1 MDRYAQLLVALLCA
15 VPVGPAGAR
24 TLAEVSGPAEL
35 PPADFAG
42 TQFVDSE
49 GCVFVRA
56 GFGGQ
61 VRWIPR
67 VKPDRT
73 VVCGFR
79 PTFAGPQPEAAAPP
93 APAAVPGQAPI
104 ARTEPDPPPAAAVAP
119 APSAPAPAVSAR
131 PAPTRPA
138 QPAPVATVTPAAPR
152 PPALPPG
159 YRAVVPRG
167 QAVATALSR
176 QRPDRPP
183 PAADVAG
190 QTVQPGAPPRGLY
203 VQVGAFRSPDN
214 ARAAQSRIESLGWSA
229 ASERQGGLTAILAG
243 PFPGVREARAARA
256 RLRAAGFD
264 GAFVR

>member
-73 VVCGFR
+73 IVCGFR
-79 PTFAGPQPEAAAPP
+79 PTFAGPQPEAATPPAP
-93 APAAVPGQAPI
+93 APAAVAAPAPI
-104 ARTEPDPPPAAAVAP
+104 ARTEPDPSPATAIAP
-119 APSAPAPAVSAR
+119 APVVPAPA
-131 PAPTRPA
+131 APTRPA

-183 PAADVAG
+183 PAADAAG
-190 QTVQPGAPPRGLY
+190 QTVRPGALPRGLY

-214 ARAAQSRIESLGWSA
+214 ARAAQSRIEALGWSA

-243 PFPGVREARAARA
+243 PFPDVREARAARA